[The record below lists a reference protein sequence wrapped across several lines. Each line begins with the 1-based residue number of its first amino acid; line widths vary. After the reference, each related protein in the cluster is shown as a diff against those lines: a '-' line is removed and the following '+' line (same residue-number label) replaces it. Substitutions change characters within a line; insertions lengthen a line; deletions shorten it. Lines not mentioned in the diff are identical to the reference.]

1 MAATI
6 KTQDRELTNV
16 DSSTDSLGRV
26 VTGVS
31 QVGIGLGVMLAG
43 LTGLWALASI
53 ISAVAKSG
61 GVVLLIRQWWGAVT
75 GM

>member
-6 KTQDRELTNV
+6 KTQDREITNV
-16 DSSTDSLGRV
+16 DSTTDSLGRV
-26 VTGVS
+26 VTGIS
-31 QVGIGLGVMLAG
+31 QVGIGLIVMSAG
-43 LTGLWALASI
+43 LTGLWAVASL

-61 GVVLLIRQWWGAVT
+61 GVAGLLGQWWSAIT

>member
-16 DSSTDSLGRV
+16 DSTTDSLGRV

-31 QVGIGLGVMLAG
+31 QVGIGLVVMSAG
-43 LTGLWALASI
+43 LTGL
-53 ISAVAKSG
+53 
-61 GVVLLIRQWWGAVT
+61 
-75 GM
+75 

>member
-16 DSSTDSLGRV
+16 DSTTDSLGRV

-31 QVGIGLGVMLAG
+31 QVGIGLAVMSAG

-61 GVVLLIRQWWGAVT
+61 GVGVLLRQWWSAVS

>member
-6 KTQDRELTNV
+6 KTQDREMTNV

-31 QVGIGLGVMLAG
+31 QVGIGLIVMSAG
-43 LTGLWALASI
+43 LTGLWAVASL

-61 GVVLLIRQWWGAVT
+61 GVAGLLGQWWSAIT

>member
-6 KTQDRELTNV
+6 KTQDRKLTNA
-16 DSSTDSLGRV
+16 DATSDSLGRV

-31 QVGIGLGVMLAG
+31 QVGIGLIVMTAG
-43 LTGLWALASI
+43 LTGLWAVASL

-61 GVVLLIRQWWGAVT
+61 GVTGLLGQWWSAIT